1 MAWGGGWG
9 GGGGGI
15 FGRHTSTDSGLP
27 FGGIPSELMEEA
39 AKLLASE
46 PERQPSA
53 LSFHQRPNAR
63 ERRRLSLTR
72 LVSAYPRQL
81 FAGSALVIVISLVLQ
96 AGPKLTEYAINDG
109 MVPGHHSV
117 AVVVACSGIYLA
129 LALASVY
136 LQRSQVNVTGTLAAR
151 VMHDL
156 RIRVF
161 THFQRLSLDFFTEEK
176 AGVLMSRM
184 TSDIENLQQLIQDGI
199 SQFALQG
206 LTMVVITAILFAT
219 NVTLALWTVLL
230 VVPLLF
236 ALSWWFHH
244 ASEKGYLLSRD
255 RIANVLADLSESLY
269 GIRVVTAHNRQ
280 RRNILNHRH
289 VVGAYRDANFYTGRV
304 SALYGPTTN
313 TIGILGQGLLLG
325 IGGEMVLRHQLTLG
339 ALVAFFLYLNR
350 FFQPIQ
356 LLVQQYNSLQQGRSS
371 ITRLRELLETPPSV
385 DEADGAA
392 TLAPIEGRIT
402 FEHVSFGY
410 DPSRPILHDVNL
422 EIAPGESVA
431 FVGPT
436 GAGKS
441 TMAKLAN
448 RFYDPTEG
456 RVLVDGVDVR
466 DVTLR
471 SLRSQLGV
479 VPQEAFLFAGS
490 IRTNLSFGR
499 VGVTDE
505 QLKEAIDVVGLREL
519 VDRLPRGLDTPVH
532 ERGQTLSAGER
543 QLLALARA
551 FLARPR
557 VLILDEATS
566 SLDLRSET
574 IIERALDRLLEGRT
588 AILIAHRLT
597 TAQRADRIVVIENG
611 VVVEMGTP
619 RELLERGGAYATMYR
634 AWLASGGR
642 DSSRSSAAARSAGDD
657 AASPPDAGAA

>member
-9 GGGGGI
+9 GGGAMFGGS
-15 FGRHTSTDSGLP
+15 STATGLP
-27 FGGIPSELMEEA
+27 FGGIPSELMDEA
-39 AKLLASE
+39 TKLMSTEPDHPASDITFTQRPSE
-46 PERQPSA
+46 RERQ
-53 LSFHQRPNAR
+53 
-63 ERRRLSLTR
+63 RLTLWN
-72 LVSAYPRQL
+72 LISAYP
-81 FAGSALVIVISLVLQ
+81 AWVVNGSLLVIVTSLVLQ
-96 AGPKLTEYAINDG
+96 AGPKLTEYAINHG
-109 MVPGHHSV
+109 MIAGHRSFTVIAVCGVLYLVIALVSV
-117 AVVVACSGIYLA
+117 VLQRAQVVVTGK
-129 LALASVY
+129 LAS
-136 LQRSQVNVTGTLAAR
+136 R

-176 AGVLMSRM
+176 SGVLMSRM
-184 TSDIENLQQLIQDGI
+184 TSDIENLQQLVQDGI
-199 SQFALQG
+199 SQFAIQG
-206 LTMVVITAILFAT
+206 LTMIVITAVLFAT
-219 NVTLALWTVLL
+219 NVVLAAWTVLL

-236 ALSWWFHH
+236 GFSIWFHR
-244 ASEKGYLLSRD
+244 ASERGYLLSRD

-269 GIRVVTAHNRQ
+269 GIRVVTANNRQ
-280 RRNILNHRH
+280 RRNIRNHRH

-304 SALYGPTTN
+304 AAIYGPATIM
-313 TIGILGQGLLLG
+313 IGILGQGLLLG
-325 IGGEMVLRHQLTLG
+325 IGGSMVLNKQLSIG

-356 LLVQQYNSLQQGRSS
+356 LLVQQYNALQQGRSS
-371 ITRLRELLETPPSV
+371 IIRLRELLETPPSV
-385 DEADGAA
+385 DEAPDAGELP
-392 TLAPIEGRIT
+392 TIEGRIT
-402 FEHVSFGY
+402 FEHVDFGY
-410 DPSRPILHDVNL
+410 VPGRPVLRDINL

-448 RFYDPTEG
+448 RFYDPTAG
-456 RVLVDGVDVR
+456 RVLLDGVDIRTVS
-466 DVTLR
+466 LR

-499 VGVTDE
+499 TTVTDAE
-505 QLKEAIDVVGLREL
+505 IDEAIDVVGLRDL
-519 VDRLPRGLDTPVH
+519 IDRLPDGLDTIVH

-574 IIERALDRLLEGRT
+574 IIEHALDRLLEGRS

-597 TAQRADRIVVIENG
+597 TAQRADRIVVIDHG
-611 VVVEMGTP
+611 GIAEMGTP
-619 RELLERGGAYATMYR
+619 SELLAAGGAYARMYD
-634 AWLASGGR
+634 AWIASGGR
-642 DSSRSSAAARSAGDD
+642 DATRLDEDD
-657 AASPPDAGAA
+657 TPTD

>member
-9 GGGGGI
+9 GGGGGGM
-15 FGRHTSTDSGLP
+15 FGGPAGAGSNGLP
-27 FGGIPSELMEEA
+27 FGGIPTELMDGVN
-39 AKLLASE
+39 KILATE
-46 PERQPSA
+46 PEHAPADITFTQIPSA
-53 LSFHQRPNAR
+53 A
-63 ERRRLSLTR
+63 EKRRLTLPR
-72 LVSAYPRQL
+72 LLRVYPGMLVS
-81 FAGSALVIVISLVLQ
+81 GSVLVILISLLLQ
-96 AGPKLTEYAINDG
+96 AGPTLTDIAVNHG
-109 MVPGHHSV
+109 MVPGHHSLTVV
-117 AVVVACSGIYLA
+117 AVCAGLYLVIAVASAMLQRVQVGVTGR
-129 LALASVY
+129 LAS
-136 LQRSQVNVTGTLAAR
+136 R

-206 LTMVVITAILFAT
+206 LTMIVIIVILFT
-219 NVTLALWTVLL
+219 LNVTLAAWTVLL
-230 VVPLLF
+230 IVPVLTVLTI
-236 ALSWWFHH
+236 WFHIS
-244 ASEKGYLLSRD
+244 SEKGYLRSRD
-255 RIANVLADLSESLY
+255 GIANVLGDLSESLY
-269 GIRVVTAHNRQ
+269 GVRVVTANNRQ
-280 RRNILNHRH
+280 RRNIKNHQQF
-289 VVGAYRDANFYTGRV
+289 VGAYRDANLYTGRV
-304 SALYGPTTN
+304 NAIYGPTTIM
-313 TIGILGQGLLLG
+313 IGMLGQALLLG
-325 IGGEMVLRHQLTLG
+325 IGGDMVIRGKLTPG
-339 ALVAFFLYLNR
+339 ALIAFFLYLNR
-350 FFQPIQ
+350 FFGPIQ
-356 LLVQQYNSLQQGRSS
+356 LLVQQYNLLQQGRSS
-371 ITRLRELLETPPSV
+371 VIRLRELLLDPPSV
-385 DEADGAA
+385 DEKPDAL
-392 TLAPIEGRIT
+392 TLAPIDGRIT

-410 DPSRPILHDVNL
+410 DPANLVLHDVDL

-441 TMAKLAN
+441 TMAKLVT
-448 RFYDPTEG
+448 RFYDPTIG
-456 RVLVDGVDVR
+456 RVLVDGIDIR
-466 DVTLR
+466 DVTLH

-499 VGVTDE
+499 EAITDDE
-505 QLKEAIDVVGLREL
+505 IEEAIDVVGLREL
-519 VDRLPRGLDTPVH
+519 IDRLPQGVDTIVH

-574 IIERALDRLLEGRT
+574 VIERALDRLLEGRT

-597 TAQRADRIVVIENG
+597 TAQRADRIVVIDQG
-611 VVVEMGTP
+611 GVVEMGTP
-619 RELLERGGAYATMYR
+619 SELVTRGGVYAGMYS

-642 DSSRSSAAARSAGDD
+642 DA
-657 AASPPDAGAA
+657 DAGSVA

>member
-9 GGGGGI
+9 GGGSMFGG
-15 FGRHTSTDSGLP
+15 GSSANTGLP

-39 AKLLASE
+39 TKLLASE
-46 PERQPSA
+46 PDHAASAISFSQLASPKQRQ
-53 LSFHQRPNAR
+53 
-63 ERRRLSLTR
+63 RLTLPR
-72 LVSAYPRQL
+72 LISAYP
-81 FAGSALVIVISLVLQ
+81 AWVVNGSLLVIVTSLVLQ
-96 AGPKLTEYAINDG
+96 SGPMLTEYAINHG
-109 MVPGHHSV
+109 MVAGHRSLTVIIVCAVLYLVLALVSV
-117 AVVVACSGIYLA
+117 VLQRAQVVVTGK
-129 LALASVY
+129 LAS
-136 LQRSQVNVTGTLAAR
+136 R

-161 THFQRLSLDFFTEEK
+161 THFQRLSLDFFTDEK
-176 AGVLMSRM
+176 SGVLMSRM

-199 SQFALQG
+199 SQFAVQG
-206 LTMVVITAILFAT
+206 LTMIVITIILFAM
-219 NVTLALWTVLL
+219 NVELAAWTVLL

-236 ALSWWFHH
+236 GLSIWFHR
-244 ASEKGYLLSRD
+244 ASERGYLLSRD

-269 GIRVVTAHNRQ
+269 GIRVVTANNRQ
-280 RRNILNHRH
+280 ARNIRNHRH
-289 VVGAYRDANFYTGRV
+289 VVGAYRDANLYTGRV
-304 SALYGPTTN
+304 SAIYGPATIM
-313 TIGILGQGLLLG
+313 IGILGQGLLLG
-325 IGGEMVLRHQLTLG
+325 IGGDMFLTHRLSIG

-356 LLVQQYNSLQQGRSS
+356 LLVQQYNALQQGRSS
-371 ITRLRELLETPPSV
+371 IIRLRELLETAPTV
-385 DEADGAA
+385 DEAVD
-392 TLAPIEGRIT
+392 APDLPTIEGRIT
-402 FEHVSFGY
+402 FEHVDFGY
-410 DPSRPILHDVNL
+410 DPQRLVLHDVNL

-448 RFYDPTEG
+448 RFYDPTSG
-456 RVLVDGVDVR
+456 RVLLDGVDIR
-466 DVTLR
+466 TITLR

-499 VGVTDE
+499 TNITDE
-505 QLKEAIDVVGLREL
+505 EIEEAVDVVGLREL
-519 VDRLPRGLDTPVH
+519 VDRLPDGVETIVH

-574 IIERALDRLLEGRT
+574 VIERALDRLLEGRS

-597 TAQRADRIVVIENG
+597 TAQRADRIVVIDHG
-611 VVVEMGTP
+611 GIVEVGTP
-619 RELLERGGAYATMYR
+619 RELIEANGAYASMYD

-642 DSSRSSAAARSAGDD
+642 DSTR
-657 AASPPDAGAA
+657 PDEESD

>member
-1 MAWGGGWG
+1 MAWGGGWSG
-9 GGGGGI
+9 GGAMFRGGD
-15 FGRHTSTDSGLP
+15 TSGLP
-27 FGGIPSELMEEA
+27 FGGIPTELMDEA
-39 AKLLASE
+39 TKLMASE
-46 PERQPSA
+46 PVHEPSRRTFSQHPSEKERQ
-53 LSFHQRPNAR
+53 
-63 ERRRLSLTR
+63 RLTLTR
-72 LVSAYPRQL
+72 LVMAYPRYL
-81 FAGSALVIVISLVLQ
+81 VLGSVLVIVISLILQ
-96 AGPKLTEYAINDG
+96 TGPLLTEFAIDNG
-109 MVPGHHSV
+109 MRSGHH
-117 AVVVACSGIYLA
+117 ALHVVAICASLYLVVGVASA
-129 LALASVY
+129 LLQRRQIDVTGKLAS
-136 LQRSQVNVTGTLAAR
+136 R

-184 TSDIENLQQLIQDGI
+184 TSDVENLQQLIQDGI
-199 SQFALQG
+199 SQFAMQG
-206 LTMVVITAILFAT
+206 LTMIVITIILFVT
-219 NVTLALWTVLL
+219 NVTLAAWTVLL

-236 ALSWWFHH
+236 VFTIWFHH

-280 RRNILNHRH
+280 RRNIVNHRH
-289 VVGAYRDANFYTGRV
+289 VVGAYRDANLYTGRV
-304 SALYGPTTN
+304 NAIYGPATIM
-313 TIGILGQGLLLG
+313 IGILGQGLLLG
-325 IGGEMVLRHQLTLG
+325 IGGDMVLHHQLSIG
-339 ALVAFFLYLNR
+339 KLVAFFLFLNR

-356 LLVQQYNSLQQGRSS
+356 LLVQQYNALQQGRSS
-371 ITRLRELLETPPSV
+371 IIRLRELLETPPSV
-385 DEADGAA
+385 DELPGAT
-392 TLAPIEGRIT
+392 TLATIEGRIT

-410 DPSRPILHDVNL
+410 DPERLVLHDVNL

-448 RFYDPTEG
+448 RFYDPTQG
-456 RVLVDGVDVR
+456 RVLLDGVDIKT
-466 DVTLR
+466 VTLR

-499 VGVTDE
+499 ANVTSE
-505 QLKEAIDVVGLREL
+505 EVEEAIDVVGLREL
-519 VDRLPRGLDTPVH
+519 VERLPQGIDTVVH

-574 IIERALDRLLEGRT
+574 VIERALDRLLEGRS

-597 TAQRADRIVVIENG
+597 TAQRADRIVVIDNG
-611 VVVEMGTP
+611 GVVEMGTP
-619 RELLERGGAYATMYR
+619 RELLAAGGEYATMYD
-634 AWLASGGR
+634 AWIESGGR
-642 DSSRSSAAARSAGDD
+642 DSTRAGR
-657 AASPPDAGAA
+657 

>member
-9 GGGGGI
+9 GGGGGM
-15 FGRHTSTDSGLP
+15 FASSSNTGLP
-27 FGGIPSELMEEA
+27 FGGIPSELMEGA
-39 AKLLASE
+39 NKILATE
-46 PERQPSA
+46 PTHEPSA
-53 LSFHQRPNAR
+53 LEFHQRPSAKERQRLTLPRMLR
-63 ERRRLSLTR
+63 E
-72 LVSAYPRQL
+72 YPAFVVL
-81 FAGSALVIVISLVLQ
+81 GSVLVIVISLVMQ
-96 AGPKLTEYAINDG
+96 AGPLLTEYAINNG
-109 MVPGHHSV
+109 MMGQHRSLRVI
-117 AVVVACSGIYLA
+117 AVCGTIYMILA
-129 LALASVY
+129 LSSSLLQRAQVDVTGRLAS
-136 LQRSQVNVTGTLAAR
+136 R

-161 THFQRLSLDFFTEEK
+161 VHFQRLSLDFFTEEK

-199 SQFALQG
+199 SSFAAQG
-206 LTMVVITAILFAT
+206 LTMIVITVILFAT
-219 NVTLALWTVLL
+219 NVTLATWTVLL
-230 VVPLLF
+230 VLPILF
-236 ALSWWFHH
+236 VFSIWFHR

-269 GIRVVTAHNRQ
+269 GIRVVTANNRQ
-280 RRNILNHRH
+280 RRNIENHRH
-289 VVGAYRDANFYTGRV
+289 VVGAYRDANNYTGSV
-304 SALYGPTTN
+304 SAIYGPSTN
-313 TIGILGQGLLLG
+313 MLGILGTGLLLG
-325 IGGEMVLRHQLTLG
+325 IGGRMVINHQLTVG
-339 ALVAFFLYLNR
+339 ALIAFFLYLNR

-371 ITRLRELLETPPSV
+371 VIRLRELLETVPSV
-385 DEADGAA
+385 EELENAA
-392 TLAPIEGRIT
+392 TLPTIEGRIT

-410 DPSRPILHDVNL
+410 NEDNMVLDDVNL

-448 RFYDPTEG
+448 RFYDPSSG
-456 RVLVDGVDVR
+456 RVLLDGVDIR
-466 DVTLR
+466 DVTLH

-499 VGVTDE
+499 PTITDAQIE
-505 QLKEAIDVVGLREL
+505 EAIDVVGLRDL
-519 VDRLPRGLDTPVH
+519 ISRLPDGVDTIVH

-566 SLDLRSET
+566 SLDLQSET
-574 IIERALDRLLEGRT
+574 VIERALDRLLEGRS

-597 TAQRADRIVVIENG
+597 TAQRANRIVVIDQG
-611 VVVEMGTP
+611 RIVEVGTP
-619 RELLERGGAYATMYR
+619 RELLSRDGPYAAMYE

-642 DSSRSSAAARSAGDD
+642 DATRDD
-657 AASPPDAGAA
+657 E

>member
-1 MAWGGGWG
+1 MAWGGGWSG
-9 GGGGGI
+9 GGAMFRGGD
-15 FGRHTSTDSGLP
+15 TSGLP
-27 FGGIPSELMEEA
+27 FGGIPTELMDEA
-39 AKLLASE
+39 TKLMASE
-46 PERQPSA
+46 PVHEPSRRTFSQHPSEKERQ
-53 LSFHQRPNAR
+53 
-63 ERRRLSLTR
+63 RLTLTR
-72 LVSAYPRQL
+72 LVMAYPRYL
-81 FAGSALVIVISLVLQ
+81 VLGSVLVIVISLILQ
-96 AGPKLTEYAINDG
+96 SGPLLTEFAIDNG
-109 MVPGHHSV
+109 MRSGHH
-117 AVVVACSGIYLA
+117 ALHVVAICASLYLVVGVASA
-129 LALASVY
+129 LLQRRQIDVTGKLAS
-136 LQRSQVNVTGTLAAR
+136 R

-184 TSDIENLQQLIQDGI
+184 TSDVENLQQLIQDGI
-199 SQFALQG
+199 SQFAMQG
-206 LTMVVITAILFAT
+206 LTMIVITIILFVT
-219 NVTLALWTVLL
+219 NVTLAAWTVLL

-236 ALSWWFHH
+236 VLTIWFHH

-280 RRNILNHRH
+280 RRNIVNHRH
-289 VVGAYRDANFYTGRV
+289 VVGAYRDANLYTGRV
-304 SALYGPTTN
+304 NAIYGPATIM
-313 TIGILGQGLLLG
+313 IGILGQGLLLG
-325 IGGEMVLRHQLTLG
+325 IGGDMVLHHQLSIG
-339 ALVAFFLYLNR
+339 KLVAFFLFLNR

-356 LLVQQYNSLQQGRSS
+356 LLVQQYNALQQGRSS
-371 ITRLRELLETPPSV
+371 IIRLRELLETPPSV
-385 DEADGAA
+385 DELPGAT
-392 TLAPIEGRIT
+392 TLATIEGRIT

-410 DPSRPILHDVNL
+410 DPERLVLHDVNL

-448 RFYDPTEG
+448 RFYDPTQG
-456 RVLVDGVDVR
+456 RVLLDGVDIKT
-466 DVTLR
+466 VTLR

-499 VGVTDE
+499 ANVTSE
-505 QLKEAIDVVGLREL
+505 EVEEAIDVVGLREL
-519 VDRLPRGLDTPVH
+519 VERLPQGIDTVVH

-574 IIERALDRLLEGRT
+574 VIEQALDRLLEGRS

-597 TAQRADRIVVIENG
+597 TAQRADRIVVIDNG
-611 VVVEMGTP
+611 GVVEMGTP
-619 RELLERGGAYATMYR
+619 RELLAAGGEYATMYD
-634 AWLASGGR
+634 AWIESGGR
-642 DSSRSSAAARSAGDD
+642 DSTRAGR
-657 AASPPDAGAA
+657 